1 MLEGE
6 KEGEEGNPIMEQKL
20 MCQLKFPSGNEL
32 NHYMLKA
39 QKTIFFFRV
48 STTTPLSKGTFF
60 LLLLLLFCYL
70 VHL

>member
-60 LLLLLLFCYL
+60 FLLLLFCYL

>member
-48 STTTPLSKGTFF
+48 STTTPLSKGTFL

>member
-60 LLLLLLFCYL
+60 LLLLLFCYL

>member
-20 MCQLKFPSGNEL
+20 MCQLEFPSGNEL